1 MSVLIKV
8 FNRCII
14 GVLTLGMLGCG
25 CLFPST
31 PNTLPNV
38 YVDLYSEANNLKHIG
53 KYSAAVEKYEQAF
66 KIRPRPTKIIDV
78 RFPALLKYQI
88 AFCYAKFAEAE
99 GDALLYTKA
108 EAAIRE
114 SYQTAI
120 LPNHQAHILYLWGYI
135 LFKQG
140 RYEEAGA
147 KFKSISIPRASQY
160 GDSARLMWDG
170 SYALGK
176 TYLGLDDETAA
187 RQAFRQLDSQIDAFL
202 QDDGWPP
209 TVGRHILYALG
220 KAYLEL
226 GDETAARRVFTMRET
241 LFYTDPEEDH
251 PHTGDEVL
259 YAFGKAYLELGDE
272 AAARLTFTQLEELIK
287 TYPHPW
293 YPYVR
298 KEVLYGLGKAYLELG
313 EEAAARRVFAQ
324 LEELI
329 KTYLQN
335 GWPYVGTEV
344 LYGLGKTYLELGE
357 EAAARLAFTRLLR
370 HYPNTSYKAEVKR
383 LLKEQ

>member
-8 FNRCII
+8 FNGCIV

-25 CLFPST
+25 CLFPYT

-38 YVDLYSEANNLKHIG
+38 YVELYSEANYLKHIAE
-53 KYSAAVEKYEQAF
+53 YNAAVEKYEQAY
-66 KIRPRPTKIIDV
+66 KIRPRRTKVIDV
-78 RFPALLKYQI
+78 RFPALLKYDI
-88 AFCYAKFAEAE
+88 AFCYAKLAEAE
-99 GDALLYTKA
+99 GDTPLYTKA

-120 LPNHQAHILYLWGYI
+120 LPRHQAHILYLWGYI

-140 RYEEAGA
+140 RYEEASA
-147 KFKSISIPRASQY
+147 KFKSISIPHSRQY
-160 GDSARLMWDG
+160 GDSARLMWDT

-176 TYLGLDDETAA
+176 AYLELDDKTAA
-187 RQAFRQLDSQIDAFL
+187 RQAFRQLDSQIDTFL
-202 QDDGWPP
+202 QNDGWPP
-209 TVGRHILYALG
+209 TVGNNILYALG

-226 GDETAARRVFTMRET
+226 GDETAARRVFTMREA
-241 LFYTDPEEDH
+241 LFYTDPDEDH

-259 YAFGKAYLELGDE
+259 YAFGKAYLELGEE
-272 AAARLTFTQLEELIK
+272 AAARLTFTQLEALIK
-287 TYPHPW
+287 TYPYPW

-357 EAAARLAFTRLLR
+357 EAAARLAFTQLLK
-370 HYPNTSYKAEVKR
+370 HYPNTVYKAEVKK
-383 LLKEQ
+383 LLEKQ

>member
-1 MSVLIKV
+1 MSALLKI
-8 FNRCII
+8 FNRCIV

-25 CLFPST
+25 CLFPYT
-31 PNTLPNV
+31 PNPLPNV
-38 YVDLYSEANNLKHIG
+38 YVELYSEANNLQHIG
-53 KYSAAVEKYEQAF
+53 EYSAAIKKYEETF
-66 KIRPRPTKIIDV
+66 KIRPRLTKIIDV
-78 RFPALLKYQI
+78 RFPALLKYNI
-88 AFCYAKFAEAE
+88 AFCYAKLAEAE
-99 GDALLYTKA
+99 GDAPLYIKA

-120 LPNHQAHILYLWGYI
+120 LPDHQARIRYLWGYI

-140 RYEEAGA
+140 RYEEASA
-147 KFKSISIPRASQY
+147 KFKSISVPRSSQY
-160 GDSARLMWDG
+160 GDTARLMWNS

-176 TYLGLDDETAA
+176 AYLGLDDETAA

-226 GDETAARRVFTMRET
+226 GDETAARRVFTMREA
-241 LFYTDPEEDH
+241 LFYTDPEKDH

-272 AAARLTFTQLEELIK
+272 AAARLAFTQLDALIK

-293 YPYVR
+293 YRYVR
-298 KEVLYGLGKAYLELG
+298 TEVLYGLGKAYLEFG

-324 LEELI
+324 VEEFI
-329 KTYLQN
+329 NTYFQK
-335 GWPYVGTEV
+335 GWPYIGPEV
-344 LYGLGKTYLELGE
+344 LYGLGKTYLEFGE
-357 EAAARLAFTRLLR
+357 EAAARLAFTRLLKD
-370 HYPNTSYKAEVKR
+370 YPNTPYKAEVKR

>member
-1 MSVLIKV
+1 MSVLIKI
-8 FNRCII
+8 FNRCIV

-25 CLFPST
+25 CLFPYT
-31 PNTLPNV
+31 PNTLPNL
-38 YVDLYSEANNLKHIG
+38 YVELYSEANDLQHIG
-53 KYSAAVEKYEQAF
+53 EYSTAIKKYEEVF
-66 KIRPRPTKIIDV
+66 KIRPHPTKIIEV
-78 RFPALLKYQI
+78 RFPALLKYNI
-88 AFCYAKFAEAE
+88 AFATLNWQKQKETHPSISKPRRRSE
-99 GDALLYTKA
+99 KVTKL
-108 EAAIRE
+108 R
-114 SYQTAI
+114 YFRT
-120 LPNHQAHILYLWGYI
+120 HQARILYLWGYI

-140 RYEEAGA
+140 RYEEASA
-147 KFKSISIPRASQY
+147 KFKSISVPRASQY
-160 GDSARLMWDG
+160 GDTARLMWNS

-176 TYLGLDDETAA
+176 AYLGLDDETAA

-241 LFYTDPEEDH
+241 LFYTDPGDNH

-259 YAFGKAYLELGDE
+259 YAFGKAYLEFGKE
-272 AAARLTFTQLEELIK
+272 AAARMTFTQLEALIK

-293 YPYVR
+293 YRYVR
-298 KEVLYGLGKAYLELG
+298 TEVLYGLGKAYLELG

-324 LEELI
+324 VEEFI
-329 KTYLQN
+329 NTYFQK
-335 GWPYVGTEV
+335 GWPYIGPEV

-357 EAAARLAFTRLLR
+357 EAAARLAFTRLLKD
-370 HYPNTSYKAEVKR
+370 YPNTSYKAEVK
-383 LLKEQ
+383 KIA

>member
-8 FNRCII
+8 FNRCIV
-14 GVLTLGMLGCG
+14 GVITLGMLGCG

-31 PNTLPNV
+31 PNTVSNL
-38 YVDLYSEANNLKHIG
+38 YVELYSEANNLKHIG
-53 KYSAAVEKYEQAF
+53 EYRAAVEKYEQAF
-66 KIRPRPTKIIDV
+66 QIRPRPIKVIDV
-78 RFPALLKYQI
+78 RFPALLKYHI
-88 AFCYAKFAEAE
+88 AFCYTKLAEAE
-99 GDALLYTKA
+99 GDAPLYTEA

-114 SYQTAI
+114 SYQTVI
-120 LPNHQAHILYLWGYI
+120 LPDHQAHILYLWGYI
-135 LFKQG
+135 LFKQE
-140 RYEEAGA
+140 RYEEASA
-147 KFKSISIPRASQY
+147 KFKSISVPRWHQY
-160 GDSARLMWDG
+160 GDSVRLMWDG
-170 SYALGK
+170 LYALGK
-176 TYLGLDDETAA
+176 SYIELNDETAA

-209 TVGRHILYALG
+209 VVGSDILYALG

-226 GDETAARRVFTMRET
+226 GDEAAARRVFTMREAQ
-241 LFYTDPEEDH
+241 FYTDPEENH
-251 PHTGDEVL
+251 LHTGDEIL

-313 EEAAARRVFAQ
+313 DEAAARRVFAQ

-329 KTYLQN
+329 KVYLQD

-344 LYGLGKTYLELGE
+344 LYGLGKAYLELGD
-357 EAAARLAFTRLLR
+357 EAAARLAFTKLLK

-383 LLKEQ
+383 LLENQ